1 MELAQKGIN
10 IAAENMTAS
19 ESRIRDTDF
28 AETMVDYTKY
38 QILSQS
44 ASAMLA
50 QANSNASL
58 ALQLLK

>member
-1 MELAQKGIN
+1 LAQKGIN
-10 IAAENMTAS
+10 TYAENLQAA

-28 AETMVDYTKY
+28 AETMVDYTKH

-50 QANSNASL
+50 QANTNASL